1 MEYSTLIARLKTAS
15 ESFENLEVQLA
26 DPDIANDPK
35 KLESIARERSKLEPL
50 VIDFNKLLDTDK
62 EIEDSKNLL
71 KENRN
76 DKEMESLINEE
87 LITLEE
93 FKNELIQKTII
104 ALLPKDPRD
113 ERSVM
118 LEIRAGAGGNEACIW
133 AGDLARMYERYGQK
147 IGWSVKP
154 VSASESDMG
163 GFKELVISVK

>member
-1 MEYSTLIARLKTAS
+1 M
-15 ESFENLEVQLA
+15 N
-26 DPDIANDPK
+26 
-35 KLESIARERSKLEPL
+35 
-50 VIDFNKLLDTDK
+50 DFNKLLDTDK

-76 DKEMESLINEE
+76 DREMESLINEE

-93 FKNELIQKTII
+93 FKNELIQKTTL

-154 VSASESDMG
+154 VSCLLYTSDAADD
-163 GFKELVISVK
+163 

>member
-1 MEYSTLIARLKTAS
+1 MEYSTLIARLKTAL

-50 VIDFNKLLDTDK
+50 VIDFNKLLDTAK

-93 FKNELIQKTII
+93 SKSC
-104 ALLPKDPRD
+104 LLYTSDAAD
-113 ERSVM
+113 E
-118 LEIRAGAGGNEACIW
+118 
-133 AGDLARMYERYGQK
+133 
-147 IGWSVKP
+147 
-154 VSASESDMG
+154 
-163 GFKELVISVK
+163 

>member
-1 MEYSTLIARLKTAS
+1 MEYSTLITRLKTAA

-35 KLESIARERSKLEPL
+35 KLELIAKERSKLEPL
-50 VIDFNKLLDTDK
+50 VVDFNKLVDTDK

-93 FKNELIQKTII
+93 SKSELIQKTTI
-104 ALLPKDPRD
+104 A
-113 ERSVM
+113 
-118 LEIRAGAGGNEACIW
+118 
-133 AGDLARMYERYGQK
+133 
-147 IGWSVKP
+147 
-154 VSASESDMG
+154 
-163 GFKELVISVK
+163 

>member
-76 DKEMESLINEE
+76 EE

-93 FKNELIQKTII
+93 SKSELIQKTTI

-118 LEIRAGAGGNEACIW
+118 LEIRAGAGGNEAV
-133 AGDLARMYERYGQK
+133 YG
-147 IGWSVKP
+147 P
-154 VSASESDMG
+154 V
-163 GFKELVISVK
+163 I

>member
-1 MEYSTLIARLKTAS
+1 MEYLTLIARLKTAA

-50 VIDFNKLLDTDK
+50 VIDFNKLLDIDK

-87 LITLEE
+87 ISNLEE
-93 FKNELIQKTII
+93 FKNELIQKTTI
-104 ALLPKDPRD
+104 ALLPKRQ
-113 ERSVM
+113 
-118 LEIRAGAGGNEACIW
+118 L
-133 AGDLARMYERYGQK
+133 
-147 IGWSVKP
+147 
-154 VSASESDMG
+154 
-163 GFKELVISVK
+163 

>member
-62 EIEDSKNLL
+62 EIEDSKILL
-71 KENRN
+71 RENRN
-76 DKEMESLINEE
+76 DKEMETLINEE

-93 FKNELIQKTII
+93 SKSELIQKNHNRLI
-104 ALLPKDPRD
+104 AKRPKR
-113 ERSVM
+113 
-118 LEIRAGAGGNEACIW
+118 
-133 AGDLARMYERYGQK
+133 
-147 IGWSVKP
+147 
-154 VSASESDMG
+154 
-163 GFKELVISVK
+163 

>member
-50 VIDFNKLLDTDK
+50 VIDFNKLLDTDR

-87 LITLEE
+87 ITNLEE
-93 FKNELIQKTII
+93 CKNELIQKTTF
-104 ALLPKDPRD
+104 ALLPKDPRAK
-113 ERSVM
+113 ERRKYG
-118 LEIRAGAGGNEACIW
+118 LKK
-133 AGDLARMYERYGQK
+133 ARKAPQFSKR
-147 IGWSVKP
+147 
-154 VSASESDMG
+154 
-163 GFKELVISVK
+163 

>member
-15 ESFENLEVQLA
+15 ERFENLEVQLA

-35 KLESIARERSKLEPL
+35 KLESIARERAKLEPL

-87 LITLEE
+87 LINLEE
-93 FKNELIQKTII
+93 CKNELIQKTTI
-104 ALLPKDPRD
+104 A
-113 ERSVM
+113 
-118 LEIRAGAGGNEACIW
+118 
-133 AGDLARMYERYGQK
+133 
-147 IGWSVKP
+147 
-154 VSASESDMG
+154 
-163 GFKELVISVK
+163 

>member
-35 KLESIARERSKLEPL
+35 KLESIRERAKLEPL
-50 VIDFNKLLDTDK
+50 VIDFNQLLDTDK

-76 DKEMESLINEE
+76 DKEMETLINEE
-87 LITLEE
+87 LPNLEE
-93 FKNELIQKTII
+93 FKNELIQKTTIT
-104 ALLPKDPRD
+104 LPRSRD

-118 LEIRAGAGGNEACIW
+118 LEIRAGAGSE
-133 AGDLARMYERYGQK
+133 LVYGQ
-147 IGWSVKP
+147 
-154 VSASESDMG
+154 
-163 GFKELVISVK
+163 VI